1 MDKKLELNLN
11 HKNDLA
17 RVTKALS
24 NTSRLDILILL
35 SQESLSVDE
44 ISKRL
49 NSPLTTVASNI
60 QILENTGLV
69 RTKLQAGKHGTMK
82 LCSIVYENM
91 NIDFM
96 TNIHSDVQK
105 NKTIEIPI
113 GSYWSFDVKPTC
125 GLVSEKNILEK
136 MMMKIPFICRKESM
150 LNFYGLGKDMLNI

>member
-113 GSYWSFDVKPTC
+113 G
-125 GLVSEKNILEK
+125 LL
-136 MMMKIPFICRKESM
+136 M
-150 LNFYGLGKDMLNI
+150 LNLLVV

>member
-35 SQESLSVDE
+35 SQESLSDDE

-113 GSYWSFDVKPTC
+113 CS
-125 GLVSEKNILEK
+125 
-136 MMMKIPFICRKESM
+136 
-150 LNFYGLGKDMLNI
+150 

>member
-60 QILENTGLV
+60 QILENTGPCQDKI
-69 RTKLQAGKHGTMK
+69 TSWKTWN
-82 LCSIVYENM
+82 YEIM
-91 NIDFM
+91 F
-96 TNIHSDVQK
+96 H
-105 NKTIEIPI
+105 
-113 GSYWSFDVKPTC
+113 C
-125 GLVSEKNILEK
+125 L
-136 MMMKIPFICRKESM
+136 
-150 LNFYGLGKDMLNI
+150 